1 MPANLEQAENAIK
14 RHEAF
19 LTTMDANDDKVNNVI
34 QFAQRLEDE
43 GHFAADK
50 AQRKAENISERREA
64 NRQRAVQLMEKLR
77 DALQLQ
83 QFLQDCEELSEW
95 IQEKNIIAQDETYR
109 SAKTVHSKW
118 TRHQAFEAEIASNKD
133 RLYHIQQ
140 SGEQLINEKPEI
152 ISTIEPRIQVIAT
165 FASIVYQ
172 QLNIFL
178 KLQELSHQFDDLERT
193 TREKGER
200 LFDANRQVL
209 YEQTCDDIDTWMS
222 DLEKQMV
229 TGTGEDLA
237 SVNILMQKQQMIE
250 TQMAI
255 KAQQVSELGAQA
267 EYLERMTPEKVE
279 DIQQKKEAVER
290 RFDELKAPLVKRQ
303 RDLEKKKEAYQF
315 RRDVEDEKLWIAD
328 KMPLATASDNG
339 NSLFNVNVLKKKNQS
354 LRTEIDNHEQ
364 RIHMVCNNGQ
374 KLIDEEHADAQE
386 FALLIEELLD
396 TWQTLKDAMDSRRA
410 KLLASE
416 RAQQYFFD
424 ASEAESWMSEQE
436 LYMMVEDRGKD
447 EISAQNLM
455 KKHQTLELAVED
467 YAETIRQLG
476 ETSTQLIAEGH
487 PDSDQIAVRQA
498 QVDKLYAGL
507 RDLAQERRAKLEE
520 ALQLFM
526 LSREVD
532 DLRQWIADREVVAG
546 SHELGQD
553 YDHVTLLWE
562 RFKVNNRYTSTCAND
577 L

>member
-1 MPANLEQAENAIK
+1 
-14 RHEAF
+14 
-19 LTTMDANDDKVNNVI
+19 
-34 QFAQRLEDE
+34 
-43 GHFAADK
+43 
-50 AQRKAENISERREA
+50 
-64 NRQRAVQLMEKLR
+64 
-77 DALQLQ
+77 
-83 QFLQDCEELSEW
+83 
-95 IQEKNIIAQDETYR
+95 
-109 SAKTVHSKW
+109 
-118 TRHQAFEAEIASNKD
+118 
-133 RLYHIQQ
+133 
-140 SGEQLINEKPEI
+140 
-152 ISTIEPRIQVIAT
+152 
-165 FASIVYQ
+165 
-172 QLNIFL
+172 
-178 KLQELSHQFDDLERT
+178 
-193 TREKGER
+193 
-200 LFDANRQVL
+200 
-209 YEQTCDDIDTWMS
+209 
-222 DLEKQMV
+222 
-229 TGTGEDLA
+229 
-237 SVNILMQKQQMIE
+237 
-250 TQMAI
+250 
-255 KAQQVSELGAQA
+255 
-267 EYLERMTPEKVE
+267 
-279 DIQQKKEAVER
+279 
-290 RFDELKAPLVKRQ
+290 
-303 RDLEKKKEAYQF
+303 
-315 RRDVEDEKLWIAD
+315 
-328 KMPLATASDNG
+328 
-339 NSLFNVNVLKKKNQS
+339 
-354 LRTEIDNHEQ
+354 
-364 RIHMVCNNGQ
+364 
-374 KLIDEEHADAQE
+374 
-386 FALLIEELLD
+386 
-396 TWQTLKDAMDSRRA
+396 MDSRRA